1 MNKWK
6 RYLNKT
12 VLFILAGVIVLV
24 SGSAFLLANSR
35 QADAAEEDQYRTTMV
50 KRGDLSVSILGQG
63 TLEPSEIRDLAF
75 GSIGTVASI
84 SVKVGDKVTAGQE
97 LARLEDI
104 ADLEVNVTS
113 KELDL
118 QDLQDQLDDLLNGKD
133 VALAQARVALAAA
146 EKTFSAAK
154 TGLLKYD
161 EGRCDPVMTEEYM
174 YEYLYARK
182 DVEDWYALEHT
193 VGEQYFQ
200 QKLRPLQAKMNQA
213 YNNWQYCYKFTD
225 VEVDASRASYYTAQ
239 ADLEQ
244 KQAYYNTLL
253 ESSGLDENQ
262 VKLLEARVKNAELQ
276 LEMAKQEVEGAV
288 ITAPIDGTVILI
300 NSEVG
305 EDVGTSTFIQIAD
318 LTTPIINTTVD
329 ETDLQEFLVG
339 CPAEVVFDA
348 LPTRRFEGTVANV
361 YPLLVDVGGYSMVE
375 GEVELNSNKF
385 TSERTLPIGLNASVD
400 ITCKSATDVLYVLL
414 DAVHANEDGS
424 SYVYVL
430 TGKDQYE
437 KRAVETGLQTLA
449 FSEIQSGL
457 VEGEEVLL
465 DDPTQIT
472 PES

>member
-12 VLFILAGVIVLV
+12 VLLILVGIIVLV
-24 SGSAFLLANSR
+24 SGSAFVLANSQ
-35 QADAAEEDQYRTTMV
+35 QADAEEDQYRTTTV
-50 KRGDLSVSILGQG
+50 KKGDLSVSISGQG
-63 TLEPSEIRDLAF
+63 TLEPSETRDLAF

-84 SVKVGDKVTAGQE
+84 SVNVGDKVTAGQE

-113 KELDL
+113 KELEL
-118 QDLQDQLDDLLNGKD
+118 QALQDQLDDLLNGKD
-133 VALAQARVALAAA
+133 VALAQARVDLAAA

-161 EGRCDPVMTEEYM
+161 EGRCDSALTEEYM
-174 YEYLYARK
+174 YEYLYDKK

-193 VGEQYFQ
+193 VGEQYFLE
-200 QKLRPLQAKMNQA
+200 KLRPLQEKMNQA
-213 YNNWQYCYKFTD
+213 YNNWQYCYKYTD
-225 VEVDASRASYYTAQ
+225 VEVDVSKATYYTAQ
-239 ADLEQ
+239 ADLDQ

-253 ESSGLDENQ
+253 ESSGLDESQ
-262 VKLLEARVKNAELQ
+262 VKLLEAQVKNAELQ

-300 NSEVG
+300 NGEVG

-318 LTTPIINTTVD
+318 LTTPIIDTTVD
-329 ETDLQEFLVG
+329 ETDLQEFAVG

-348 LPTRRFEGTVANV
+348 LPTRKFDGTVTNV
-361 YPLLVDVGGYSMVE
+361 YPLLVDVDGYSMVE

-400 ITCKSATDVLYVLL
+400 ITCKSVTDVLYVLL
-414 DAVHANEDGS
+414 DAVHTNEDGS
-424 SYVYVL
+424 AYVYVL
-430 TGKDQYE
+430 TGDNQYE
-437 KRAVETGLQTLA
+437 KRTVETGLQTLA
-449 FSEIQSGL
+449 FSEIKSGL
-457 VEGEEVLL
+457 AEGEEVLL

>member
-12 VLFILAGVIVLV
+12 VLLILAGVIVLV

-35 QADAAEEDQYRTTMV
+35 QADAEEDQYRTTTV
-50 KRGDLSVSILGQG
+50 KRGDLSVSISGQG

-133 VALAQARVALAAA
+133 VALAAA

-182 DVEDWYALEHT
+182 DVEDWYVLEHT

-225 VEVDASRASYYTAQ
+225 VEVDASRAAYYTAQ

-244 KQAYYNTLL
+244 KQANYDTLL

-276 LEMAKQEVEGAV
+276 LEMAKQEVVGAV
-288 ITAPIDGTVILI
+288 IKAPIDGTVILI
-300 NSEVG
+300 NGEVG

-414 DAVHANEDGS
+414 DAVHTNEDGS
-424 SYVYVL
+424 TYVYVL

-457 VEGEEVLL
+457 AEGEEVLL